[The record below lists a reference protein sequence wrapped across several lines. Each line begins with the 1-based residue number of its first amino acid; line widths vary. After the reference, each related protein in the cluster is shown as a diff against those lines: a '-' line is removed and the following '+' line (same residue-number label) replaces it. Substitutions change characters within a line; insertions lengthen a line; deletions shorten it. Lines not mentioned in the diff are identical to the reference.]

1 MYTDRSSQYS
11 IAAFLVVVFL
21 TLLLVAPRF
30 FDPTNLVDLGT
41 SVAISAIIGIGAL
54 AVIATGNIDVS
65 AGAVFGISGVA
76 GASAASAGL
85 GTGAALLV
93 AVLTGAIL
101 GALNAVLVTV
111 LQLPSIIATLGTS
124 SLFAGGLIFLTS
136 GGLWVVNLPPGF
148 TWLGQG
154 RLLGLSVPIFVALLV
169 LLLAWALL
177 SQTPAGRRIFAVGSN
192 PEAARLAGIN
202 AKLVE
207 GATFVINGALLAL
220 AATLTV
226 ARQGQ
231 AQTNLGTAVTITAIT
246 IAVVG
251 GTSVFGGTGTVLGI
265 VLAAVLVESTSSA
278 LTFLHLDPLWAQT
291 LQGVFIL
298 AALTLSVLQRR
309 SAGRPLRLPISILKG
324 NRRAA

>member
-11 IAAFLVVVFL
+11 IAGFLVAVFL
-21 TLLLVAPRF
+21 VLLLVAPRF
-30 FDPTNLVDLGT
+30 FQPTNLIDLGT
-41 SVAISAIIGIGAL
+41 SVAISAIVGIGAL
-54 AVIATGNIDVS
+54 TVIATGNIDVS
-65 AGAVFGISGVA
+65 AGTVFGISGVA
-76 GASAASAGL
+76 GAAAASAGL
-85 GTGAALLV
+85 GTGTSV
-93 AVLTGAIL
+93 VIAVLTGALL
-101 GALNAVLVTV
+101 GALNGVLVTV

-124 SLFAGGLIFLTS
+124 SLFAGGLILLTS
-136 GGLWVVNLPPGF
+136 GGLWIVNLPEGY

-154 RLLGLSVPIFVALLV
+154 RLLGLTVPIWIAVVV
-169 LLLAWALL
+169 LLITWALL
-177 SQTPAGRRIFAVGSN
+177 NQTPAGRRIFAVGSN

-207 GATFVINGALLAL
+207 GSTFVTNGALLGL

-231 AQTNLGTAVTITAIT
+231 AQSNLGSAITITAIT
-246 IAVVG
+246 VAVVG

-265 VLAAVLVESTSSA
+265 ALAAVLVESTSSA

-309 SAGRPLRLPISILKG
+309 RSGRPLRLPVSIMKG
-324 NRRAA
+324 SRRAA